1 MASASGAGRLC
12 MLACRRALRVP
23 RMPRTQPIAWQA
35 PPTGR
40 AFTTS
45 PRRPADEKAAGREGE
60 DGDGEE
66 AYRTLDLKLM
76 NKAFLDSVTPENLR
90 QLDELAKNNGYTT
103 VDEYLEATLRET
115 SGWASEDRA
124 LEEDLFRDDAGERPN
139 KSSFWFDEDDP
150 ETNTE
155 EHDEFDEDDIT
166 SMAHGKLDEIRDMRH
181 YARLAI
187 WEMPLLAKFAKPFAP
202 PTETQV
208 LRWRYTTYMGESHPA
223 EKKVVVQFAPDDLQ
237 LTPVE
242 TEKLKKL
249 AGPRYNPETEL
260 VKMSCESFEH
270 RAQNKQYLVNL
281 VNDLIGAAR
290 DPKDTFEDVP
300 LDLRHHKTEPK
311 PRFPKEWRLTDERR
325 RELAEYR
332 QRAAIA
338 DAKRAED
345 GLLVDGQRLI
355 DNFLIQKLAE
365 EQEKEKVA
373 ELAAAVPRGGKA
385 TSGAARVKRY

>member
-1 MASASGAGRLC
+1 MASASSAGKLC

-23 RMPRTQPIAWQA
+23 RMPRTQPIAWRA
-35 PPTGR
+35 PTASR
-40 AFTTS
+40 AFTSS
-45 PRRPADEKAAGREGE
+45 PRRLADKNADQDGE
-60 DGDGEE
+60 DGDGGL
-66 AYRTLDLKLM
+66 YKTLDLKLM
-76 NKAFLDSVTPENLR
+76 NKSFLESVTPEGLK
-90 QLDELAKNNGYTT
+90 QLDELAKTNGYTS
-103 VDEYLEATLRET
+103 VEEYLEATLRET
-115 SGWASEDRA
+115 PGWASEDRA
-124 LEEDLFRDDAGERPN
+124 LEEDLYRDDAGDKPN

-166 SMAHGKLDEIRDMRH
+166 SMAHGKLDEVRDMRH

-187 WEMPLLAKFAKPFAP
+187 WEMPLLAKFAKPFVP
-202 PTETQV
+202 PTEKQV

-237 LTPVE
+237 LTAVQ

-270 RAQNKQYLVNL
+270 QAQNKQYLVNL
-281 VNDLIGAAR
+281 VNDLISAAK
-290 DPKDTFEDVP
+290 DPKDTFADVP
-300 LDLRHHKTEPK
+300 LDLRHHKIEPK
-311 PRFPKEWRLTDERR
+311 PQFPKEWRLTEERR
-325 RELAEYR
+325 KELAEHR
-332 QRAAIA
+332 QQAAIA

-345 GLLVDGQRLI
+345 GLLVDGQKLI

-373 ELAAAVPRGGKA
+373 ELVAAAPRGKA
-385 TSGAARVKRY
+385 AGGTARARR